1 MAASVSGMST
11 YVLVPGMWLGAWAWH
26 DVTAALRAAGHDV
39 YPLSLTGVA
48 DRSHLL
54 GPDVDLDTHIADIV
68 RLAEVEDLRDVV
80 LVGHSYGGMPVSAA
94 ALPLRDR
101 IRAVVYVD
109 SGPLPEGTTQLSIS
123 GGDGPARE
131 DDGGEGPARGDDGGD
146 GPAREDKA
154 DDGPAREDD
163 GGDGPARKDDDGVA
177 PPDWDPASDPVNL
190 AGLNE
195 AAVAKLRARSTPHPR
210 ASVAQPLGPRATS
223 ADLPTVLVA
232 CTFPIDQVRAM
243 MAAGH
248 PFFSGLAEATIVPLA
263 TGHWPMLSEP
273 AVLATILDDVVA
285 ARVG

>member
-131 DDGGEGPARGDDGGD
+131 DDGGEGPAREDDG
-146 GPAREDKA
+146 
-154 DDGPAREDD
+154 DDGPARE
-163 GGDGPARKDDDGVA
+163 DDDGVA

-190 AGLNE
+190 AGLDE

-248 PFFSGLAEATIVPLA
+248 PFFSGLAEATIVPLV

-273 AVLATILDDVVA
+273 AALATILDDVVA